1 MRVDEWVG
9 SRSIHSVVELATLL
23 GKDYITIVD
32 PPVFN
37 VSLKMAFGRSR
48 GCRGERIVRSVF
60 D

>member
-9 SRSIHSVVELATLL
+9 SRSIHS
-23 GKDYITIVD
+23 
-32 PPVFN
+32 VFN